1 MAFTSRILITG
12 CLLLFS
18 FGCNPAPDYLWTA
31 DADARYHPGDD
42 LRWAHPDWDDTNWPR
57 STVLGLPDSLDIMWV
72 RLNVPVR
79 QVQTLGLDVKGAVA
93 REVFWD
99 GVLVGKGGQVGSN
112 AAREQPG
119 PIDTVFRIPDSLAM
133 PGNHVVAVRL
143 STFKRPPGTAGLLMQ
158 FVAGDYSTLI
168 AAPLRAAGVP
178 LLFLGGFVLIA
189 LYYSALY
196 IADRQRL
203 PYLLTALL
211 CLAVSALLAAESWR
225 DTIGYT
231 YDWHA
236 VRIGMIEGLT
246 AAVGLLLAAT
256 FAFQFKTSQR
266 WTLLAGLVSVVGAS
280 LYLIADHEAST
291 YAVFGISL
299 IVAIGITGWA
309 VRAHQSGAWLAFI
322 GVLICFGALLVTGYD
337 FMDKAFFPAFS
348 VLVAGLLTSVGL
360 QTREERQRHATA
372 RATAA
377 RLEAELLKKHLHPH
391 FLMNTLTSLLE
402 WVETDPA
409 MGARAIEALA
419 VELRALNDISGERL
433 IPMARELALCRA
445 HLEVMGYR
453 RNVQFELDAAGVDMD
468 AFMPPAV
475 IHTLIE
481 NAVTHNTHQSG
492 KVIFTLREKRL
503 DGHRRLVLK
512 IPLAEAGP
520 ASPKE
525 GGGLR
530 YVRARLEEAAP
541 GQWHLQSTEIDGAWV
556 TQIDIKSGGLI

>member
-1 MAFTSRILITG
+1 MAFISRTLIKG

-31 DADARYHPGDD
+31 GVDARYHAGDD
-42 LRWAHPDWDDTNWPR
+42 LRWAHPAWDDANWPR
-57 STVLGLPDSLDIMWV
+57 STVLGLPDTLDIMWV
-72 RLNVPVR
+72 RLDVPVLE
-79 QVQTLGLDVKGAVA
+79 VQTLGLDVKGAVA

-99 GVLVGKGGQVGSN
+99 GILVGKGGQVGTS
-112 AAREQPG
+112 AAGEQAG
-119 PIDTVFRIPDSLAM
+119 PIDTVFRIPDSLAR
-133 PGNHVVAVRL
+133 PGNHLVAVRL
-143 STFKRPPGTAGLLMQ
+143 STFKRPPGTAGLLMH
-158 FVAGDYSTLI
+158 FVAGDYTSLV

-196 IADRQRL
+196 VADRQRL
-203 PYLLTALL
+203 PYLLTAML

-246 AAVGLLLAAT
+246 AAVGCLLVAT
-256 FAFQFKTSQR
+256 FAFQFRIPRR
-266 WTLLAGLVSVVGAS
+266 WTLMGGLAVAVGAT
-280 LYLIADHEAST
+280 LFLIADHEAST
-291 YAVFGISL
+291 YAVFGIAL
-299 IVAIGITGWA
+299 VVAIGITGWA
-309 VRAHQSGAWLAFI
+309 LLAHQPGALLAFF
-322 GVLICFGALLVTGYD
+322 GVLICLGALLVTGYD
-337 FMDKAFFPAFS
+337 FMEKAFFPAFS

-360 QTREERQRHATA
+360 QTRDERQRHAVA

-377 RLEAELLKKHLHPH
+377 RLEAELLKKQLHPH

-409 MGARAIEALA
+409 TGARAIEALA

-453 RNVQFELDAAGVDMD
+453 RNVQFELDAAGVDTD
-468 AFMPPAV
+468 AFIPPAV

-492 KVIFTLREKRL
+492 KVIFTLRETFL
-503 DGHRRLVLK
+503 SDTRRLVLQ

-541 GQWHLQSTEIDGAWV
+541 GQWHLLSMEIDGAWV
-556 TQIDIKSGGLI
+556 TQIDIKSGGFI